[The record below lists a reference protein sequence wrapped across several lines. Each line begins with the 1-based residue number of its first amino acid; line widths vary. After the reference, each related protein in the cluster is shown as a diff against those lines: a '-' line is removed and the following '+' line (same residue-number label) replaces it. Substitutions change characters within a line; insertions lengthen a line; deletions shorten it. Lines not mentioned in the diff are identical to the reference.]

1 MKNMKIISLILAV
14 VMVFGV
20 LAACSGSNNST
31 NTSNSTNTATNT
43 NTDTPKNTDTSTN
56 NETPTDTG
64 KLEGKLTVW
73 TFFGQV
79 EDMGKKFME
88 KYPDVEVEVKVF
100 PGDQYQT
107 KLLTA
112 LAARQ
117 GAPDIFDLERG
128 YIGKFI
134 NAPFAEDMSAMG
146 AEELLKDYVPYVQ
159 ELGRDNKG
167 TIRAIS
173 DHSSPGGYVYI
184 RENAKKY
191 LGTDDPD
198 EISAM
203 VDTWDKVIEL
213 GKKIVAD
220 SNGEV
225 HLIPSAGDLFDIE
238 GYNMDPWTKDG
249 ALVIDPRWKDIYET
263 QLRIRNEG
271 VDAKLGFF
279 SGGWGNAMNDGSVIL
294 TAMPAWAGFMI
305 SNKDDQAVGKF
316 GVARTPSG
324 YYMGGTYRAIFSES
338 PNKELA
344 YEFVKF
350 IASPEWQEY
359 NLGATGNTPG
369 SMKVYEDNME
379 TFTSKYY
386 GDQKI
391 LKPYYELMKSI
402 PPHRANEYDEDIF
415 DQFKKAGTAGI
426 NNNSPYSEVI
436 EAFKKDVGNAFR
448 DLKVE

>member
-1 MKNMKIISLILAV
+1 MKMVKFLALV
-14 VMVFGV
+14 LTFVMVIGL
-20 LAACSGSNNST
+20 LAACTGNNNNASNSEAESNT
-31 NTSNSTNTATNT
+31 QKPANTSN
-43 NTDTPKNTDTSTN
+43 TDTKKEEPAA
-56 NETPTDTG
+56 ETDTG
-64 KLEGKLTVW
+64 KIEGKLTVW

-79 EDMGKKFME
+79 EDMAKKFME
-88 KYPDVEVEVKVF
+88 KYPDVTVEVKVF

-112 LAARQ
+112 LASRQ

-159 ELGRDNKG
+159 ELGRDKEG

-173 DHSSPGGYVYI
+173 DHSSPGGFIYI
-184 RENAKKY
+184 RENALKW

-198 EISAM
+198 QISAM
-203 VDTWDKVIEL
+203 VDSWDKVIDL
-213 GKKIVAD
+213 GKKIAND
-220 SNGEV
+220 SKGEV
-225 HLIPSAGDLFDIE
+225 HLISNAGDLFDIE
-238 GYNMDPWTKDG
+238 GYNMDPWTHDG
-249 ALVIDPRWKDIYET
+249 ALVLDPRWEGIYET

-279 SGGWGNAMNDGSVIL
+279 SGGWGNAINDGSVIL

-305 SNKDDQAVGKF
+305 DNKEDKAVGKF
-316 GVARTPSG
+316 GVAKTPSG
-324 YYMGGTYRAIFSES
+324 YYMGGTYRSIYSES

-344 YEFVKF
+344 YEFVKY
-350 IASPEWQEY
+350 IASPEWQEH

-369 SMKVYEDNME
+369 SLKVYEDNME
-379 TFTSKYY
+379 MHTGNFY

-402 PPHRANEYDEDIF
+402 PPHRANEYDEDVF
-415 DQFKKAGTAGI
+415 GKFKKAASNGI
-426 NNNSPYSEVI
+426 NNNLPYSEVVA
-436 EAFKKDVGNAFR
+436 AFKKDVGNAFR